1 MVRIWWQIGDTC
13 RFEGGVDL
21 TFGTCIWALQLPSQQ
36 QHYPVLQLAWRL
48 WSSICHWAFAIVAQ
62 IKVAR
67 HNATLSNGGSH
78 CAAQLWKGTSVL
90 TVSSSLKVS
99 RTPAQ
104 WLHLEQANAC
114 RPPHAFVPAT
124 SGWPCKIHT
133 SCKGGHCNHR
143 SVPLLIGTLLLFC
156 ILLLNCVCMCVCCMN
171 GFMHCRWVLDAG
183 GSVTA
188 PEGIEVSP
196 LISYGG
202 EDLAELCSGKT
213 FKQCLDNSLQVC
225 HISDSFAE
233 ACAAQPCL
241 LYQDHQPVSRSA
253 CDSTVS
259 R

>member
-1 MVRIWWQIGDTC
+1 
-13 RFEGGVDL
+13 
-21 TFGTCIWALQLPSQQ
+21 
-36 QHYPVLQLAWRL
+36 
-48 WSSICHWAFAIVAQ
+48 
-62 IKVAR
+62 
-67 HNATLSNGGSH
+67 
-78 CAAQLWKGTSVL
+78 
-90 TVSSSLKVS
+90 
-99 RTPAQ
+99 
-104 WLHLEQANAC
+104 
-114 RPPHAFVPAT
+114 
-124 SGWPCKIHT
+124 
-133 SCKGGHCNHR
+133 
-143 SVPLLIGTLLLFC
+143 
-156 ILLLNCVCMCVCCMN
+156 MN

-241 LYQDHQPVSRSA
+241 LYQDHQPVSRLSA
-253 CDSTVS
+253 CDSTVP